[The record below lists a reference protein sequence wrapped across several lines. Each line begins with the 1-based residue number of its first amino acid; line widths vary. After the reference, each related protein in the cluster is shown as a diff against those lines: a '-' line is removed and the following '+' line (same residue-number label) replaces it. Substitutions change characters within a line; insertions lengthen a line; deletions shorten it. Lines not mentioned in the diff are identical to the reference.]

1 MAGEFVSVRGWGES
15 KLYSLDMNVAI
26 DFSQFAYRPTKTRLT
41 LYEHRDKEN
50 LPLSPEASRR
60 SPTPNNATPIPSPR
74 GARDTLR
81 GGNERLPVVPET
93 PDEERSSS
101 CGRKRRRMR
110 PAADRERR
118 KRQRLSSSSSSET
131 ETESRDAERVGGAR
145 GSGGLFGSLHVS
157 KRRKRSVELSLFEY
171 RPNCKSPPN
180 VRRSE
185 ENHKEE
191 TTGDES
197 SKDTD
202 SPSSDSKPEC
212 RAILTLES
220 DSASECEE
228 YKRRGVTPPR
238 PLPCDD
244 GWLTCRRKPGKA
256 QQMAHS
262 LTTSSSNNC
271 RKGRRRKTG
280 GTGERMEGKLGGR
293 REGRPGESKAG
304 GMRPGDSR
312 EMQCLRQLFP
322 QYSDVFLRGRLR
334 ESTGMDEAVAS
345 ILASDGKFTLHW
357 PFNLYT

>member
-1 MAGEFVSVRGWGES
+1 
-15 KLYSLDMNVAI
+15 MNVAI

-50 LPLSPEASRR
+50 LPLSPEDSRM

-81 GGNERLPVVPET
+81 GGNERLTAVPET
-93 PDEERSSS
+93 PDEETSSY
-101 CGRKRRRMR
+101 CGRRRRRMR
-110 PAADRERR
+110 SAADRERR
-118 KRQRLSSSSSSET
+118 KRRRLSSSSSNETETET
-131 ETESRDAERVGGAR
+131 ETESRDSERVGGAR
-145 GSGGLFGSLHVS
+145 GSGRLFGPLHVS

-171 RPNCKSPPN
+171 RANCKSPPN
-180 VRRSE
+180 VRGSE
-185 ENHKEE
+185 ENHEEE

-197 SKDTD
+197 SKVTD
-202 SPSSDSKPEC
+202 SPSPATKPER

-228 YKRRGVTPPR
+228 YERRDTTPPC

-244 GWLTCRRKPGKA
+244 GWLTCRRKPGKGL

-271 RKGRRRKTG
+271 RKGRSRKTG
-280 GTGERMEGKLGGR
+280 GTGERKEGKLGER
-293 REGRPGESKAG
+293 REGGPGESKAG

-312 EMQCLRQLFP
+312 EMDSLRQLFP
-322 QYSDVFLRGRLR
+322 QYSDMFLRDRLK
-334 ESTGMDEAVAS
+334 ESTSMDEAVAS
-345 ILASDGKFTLHW
+345 ILASDGKFALHW
-357 PFNLYT
+357 PFDLYT